1 APGLVETAG
10 GMLNAIGLQ
19 NIGVEAFLAGRL
31 PVLRVAGAR
40 VVANFWGDS
49 PEEFAECGARL
60 DGAPGVVALELNASS
75 PNRPEWG
82 SILATDPQAL
92 AAIVRAVR
100 ARVRAPLWVKL
111 SPNVGDITRVGRAAE
126 AEGADALTAI
136 NTLRATAIDL
146 EARRPR
152 LAAGSGGLSGPA
164 IKPVALRMVQELA
177 RAVRIPVVGIGGIM
191 TGEDALEF
199 PCGGVPPSTSALNST
214 VSGAGPSSGVPSAQ
228 ARSGAASSSALPAA
242 TVVVVG
248 AFAGATVVV
257 LSGASLGP
265 PRPPQPGR
273 TSRSGRARVAE
284 AARTRVMQEPPWS
297 GVAERRRILT
307 DDPEAVNSGRRA
319 VRAPGARPAPLAPGR
334 VMRLDVLVAPPG
346 ED

>member
-1 APGLVETAG
+1 MSAGAGVDTSVAVGAVRLPNPVIAAAGTFGYGTEFAGLVDLGALGALAVKGLSLRPAAGKPAPRLVETAG

-31 PVLRVAGAR
+31 PALRAAGAR

-49 PEEFAECGARL
+49 PEEFAECAARL

-111 SPNVGDITRVGRAAE
+111 SPNVGDITHVGRAAE

-136 NTLRATAIDL
+136 NTLRATAIDVTT
-146 EARRPR
+146 RRPR
-152 LAAGSGGLSGPA
+152 LATGSGGLSGPA
-164 IKPVALRMVQELA
+164 IKPVALRMVHELA
-177 RAVRIPVVGIGGIM
+177 RAVRIPLIGVGGIM

-199 PCGGVPPSTSALNST
+199 LCC
-214 VSGAGPSSGVPSAQ
+214 
-228 ARSGAASSSALPAA
+228 
-242 TVVVVG
+242 
-248 AFAGATVVV
+248 
-257 LSGASLGP
+257 GASAVQVGTATFYD
-265 PRPPQPGR
+265 PRAPVR
-273 TSRSGRARVAE
+273 IAEEMARWCRAH
-284 AARTRVMQEPPWS
+284 
-297 GVAERRRILT
+297 GVA
-307 DDPEAVNSGRRA
+307 AVGDLIGTLRT
-319 VRAPGARPAPLAPGR
+319 
-334 VMRLDVLVAPPG
+334 
-346 ED
+346 

>member
-1 APGLVETAG
+1 MSAGAGVDTSVAVGAVRLPNPVIAASGTFGYGTEFAGLVDLGALGALAVKGLSLRPAAGKPAPRLVETPG

-31 PVLRVAGAR
+31 PALRAAGAR

-49 PEEFAECGARL
+49 PEEFAECAARL

-136 NTLRATAIDL
+136 NTLRATAVDV
-146 EARRPR
+146 ATRRAR
-152 LAAGSGGLSGPA
+152 LASGTGGLSGPA
-164 IKPVALRMVQELA
+164 IKPVALRMVHELA
-177 RAVRIPVVGIGGIM
+177 RAVRIPLVGVGGIM

-199 PCGGVPPSTSALNST
+199 LCCG
-214 VSGAGPSSGVPSAQ
+214 
-228 ARSGAASSSALPAA
+228 ARAVQVGTAIFYDPRAPLRIAEEMARWCRA
-242 TVVVVG
+242 HGVG
-248 AFAGATVVV
+248 AI
-257 LSGASLGP
+257 S
-265 PRPPQPGR
+265 
-273 TSRSGRARVAE
+273 
-284 AARTRVMQEPPWS
+284 
-297 GVAERRRILT
+297 
-307 DDPEAVNSGRRA
+307 
-319 VRAPGARPAPLAPGR
+319 
-334 VMRLDVLVAPPG
+334 DVIGTLQS
-346 ED
+346 